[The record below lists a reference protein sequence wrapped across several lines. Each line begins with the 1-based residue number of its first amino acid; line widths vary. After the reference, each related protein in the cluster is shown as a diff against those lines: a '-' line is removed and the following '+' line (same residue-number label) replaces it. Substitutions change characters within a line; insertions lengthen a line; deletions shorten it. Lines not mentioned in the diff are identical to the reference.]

1 MRDYARISDDRVA
14 EIFSTDQDISTLFNA
29 ALVWVDVTGKH
40 VAVGWTWDGHSF
52 AAPALP
58 PPNLPSPTLA
68 DLQAQIAALS
78 AQVAFLAAE
87 N

>member
-1 MRDYARISDDRVA
+1 MKDYARISDGRVA
-14 EIFSTDQDISTLFNA
+14 EIFSTDKDISTLFNA
-29 ALVWVDVTGKH
+29 ALVWVDVTGKQ

-78 AQVAFLAAE
+78 AQLASLVAE